1 MDNSFSIIGAE
12 RMKHDRETC
21 FVTVLKLSEPLVESV
36 FKDTISYN
44 NHTHTQNISDLLN
57 CIK

>member
-1 MDNSFSIIGAE
+1 MDNSFSIIGAD

-44 NHTHTQNISDLLN
+44 TTLIIIQKYI
-57 CIK
+57 